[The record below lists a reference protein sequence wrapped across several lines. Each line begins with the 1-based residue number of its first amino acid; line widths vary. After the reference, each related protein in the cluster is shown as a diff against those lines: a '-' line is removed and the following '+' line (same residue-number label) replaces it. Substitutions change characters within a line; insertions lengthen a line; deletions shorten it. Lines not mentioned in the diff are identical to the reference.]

1 MLKSIHIRDRKMYDI
16 ILFDLDGTLTDP
28 GEGITNSVA
37 YALEKCGIPAPERSR
52 LYKFIGPPLMDS
64 FKMFYGF
71 SEEQARKAV
80 SYYREHFQEKGIWE
94 NQVYDGV
101 EEMLKTLRNVGKRL
115 LVATS
120 KPELFARQIL
130 EHFDLAQ
137 YFEYIAGAT
146 MNETRNSKDAVIA
159 YALES
164 CHVTDL
170 SRTVMVGDR
179 EYDILGAKKVGLPA
193 IGVLFGY
200 GSEEEL
206 HAAGA
211 AALAE
216 KVEDICGLVM

>member
-1 MLKSIHIRDRKMYDI
+1 MYDI

-37 YALEKCGIPAPERSR
+37 YALEKCGVPAPERNS

-64 FKMFYGF
+64 FTAFYGF
-71 SEEQARKAV
+71 SEEKARKAV
-80 SYYREHFQEKGIWE
+80 AYYREYFQEKGMWE

-101 EEMLKTLRNVGKRL
+101 EEMLKTLRNAGKRL

-120 KPELFARQIL
+120 KPEMFARQIL
-130 EHFDLAQ
+130 EHFGLAK

-146 MNETRNSKDAVIA
+146 MDETRNAKDAVIA

-170 SRTVMVGDR
+170 SRAVMVGDR
-179 EYDILGAKKVGLPA
+179 EYDVLGAKKAGLSA
-193 IGVLFGY
+193 VGVLFGY
-200 GSEEEL
+200 GSREEL
-206 HAAGA
+206 SAAGA

-216 KVEDICGLVM
+216 RVEDICGLVM

>member
-1 MLKSIHIRDRKMYDI
+1 MYDI

-37 YALEKCGIPAPERSR
+37 YALEKCGVPAPDRSS
-52 LYKFIGPPLMDS
+52 LYRFIGPPLLDS
-64 FKMFYGF
+64 FKGFYCF
-71 SEEQARKAV
+71 SEEKARKAV
-80 SYYREHFQEKGIWE
+80 AYYREYFQEKGMWE

-101 EEMLKTLRNVGKRL
+101 EEMLKTLRDAGKRL

-130 EHFDLAQ
+130 THFGLAQ

-146 MNETRNSKDAVIA
+146 MDETRNAKDAVIA

-170 SRTVMVGDR
+170 SRAVMVGDR
-179 EYDILGAKKVGLPA
+179 EYDVLGAKKVGFPA

-200 GSEEEL
+200 GSREEL
-206 HAAGA
+206 RAAGA

-216 KVEDICGLVM
+216 RVEEICGLVM